1 MKNFTEKIL
10 LIDGT
15 ALLYRSFYSFFKK
28 PLRNSKGKNI
38 GAIFGVLKTLKYI
51 EKIYDSEYIAFCFD
65 AHGKTERAKSYPLYK
80 ANRPKIPDELK
91 EQIPDLITILDLLGI
106 KFIEIEGYEAD
117 DIIASMAKRYD
128 RNSVIISFDK
138 DLAQLVNEKVKM
150 ANPSNISKLL
160 GNEEIREKYGV
171 LPDQIIDCL
180 SLVGD
185 NSDNIPGIPG
195 IGTKTASKLLN
206 EFGNIDNIYINIDN
220 IKEKK
225 LRTNLM
231 EYRDQLLKAK
241 NLIKLYSDLN
251 VGDIE
256 FIKKKVIKKEAFI
269 KKMND
274 LELYSVTN
282 DFIQSSQIDMGLFKE
297 LDKNLD
303 TTIEETFDSS
313 ILSSQTL
320 GIVLIDSYVGINNGK
335 ESKLYKDIDIDI
347 IFGNIKGKQIIS
359 NNIKEI
365 YKVLFKNKDIIS
377 KGDDISVASSLL
389 FGGSK
394 QVNLLNIIRSFTDI
408 IDLPNKICVPII
420 IKIATEQIFTIY
432 KNLNRE
438 LSTHNL
444 KTLYSD
450 IELPIAKV
458 LAYMEE
464 KGILIDRNELNVIKR
479 EIDCEIETIISQ
491 CKKYSGDINLNS
503 PKQIME
509 VLFNKIQLPVV
520 KKTKTGFSTNNE
532 TLVKLSRFHPF
543 PSLLI
548 KYREYSKF
556 KTSYLDTFPSFIAI
570 DGKIHTNYNQI
581 NVDTGRLSSNN
592 PNLQNIP
599 ARSEEGKKLRK
610 IFIAQKGFK
619 LVSFDYS
626 QIELRILAHYSKDLN
641 LIKAFNEGIDIH
653 TNTAA
658 LLFQIEPE
666 LISNEMRRKAKVINF
681 GIIYGMSP
689 YGLAKELNI
698 QQKEAYRFIEKYFH
712 NFNGVKKWISD
723 IIEYA
728 KDKGYVKTLK
738 GRVRYIYGINSK
750 NRNEFEFAKRVAVNT
765 PIQGSSAELIKMVM
779 IELFNKY
786 CERADINMLLQ
797 IHDELI
803 FEIDENNMQ
812 EVDNIKT
819 IMENAMELE
828 IPLEVVIGTGNS
840 WYEVSK

>member
-1 MKNFTEKIL
+1 MKNSTEKIL

-15 ALLYRSFYSFFKK
+15 ALLYRSFYAFFNK
-28 PLRNSKGKNI
+28 PLRNSKRKNI

-51 EKIYDSEYIAFCFD
+51 ERIYNSKYIAFCFD
-65 AHGKTERAKSYPLYK
+65 APGKTERVKLYPLYK

-91 EQIPDLITILDLLGI
+91 EQIPDLITILNLLGI

-117 DIIASMAKRYD
+117 DIIASMVKRYD
-128 RNSVIISFDK
+128 RNSIIISFDK
-138 DLAQLVNEKVKM
+138 DFAQLVNERVKM
-150 ANPSNISKLL
+150 ANPSNIGKLL

-171 LPDQIIDCL
+171 FPNQIIDYL
-180 SLVGD
+180 SLIGD

-195 IGTKTASKLLN
+195 IGPKTASKLLN
-206 EFGNIDNIYINIDN
+206 EFGSVDNIYINIDK

-225 LRTNLM
+225 LKTNLM
-231 EYRDQLLKAK
+231 EYKDQLLKAR

-256 FIKKKVIKKEAFI
+256 FIKRKNIQKEAFL

-274 LELYSVTN
+274 LELYSIIN
-282 DFIQSSQIDMGLFKE
+282 DFIQSSQVEMELFKKS
-297 LDKNLD
+297 DKNSD
-303 TTIEETFDSS
+303 TIVEKTFDSS

-320 GIVLIDSYVGINNGK
+320 GIVMIDSYVGINNGN
-335 ESKLYKDIDIDI
+335 ESKIFKDTDTDI
-347 IFGNIKGKQIIS
+347 IFGNINGKQIIS

-365 YKVLFKNKDIIS
+365 YKVLLKNRDRIS
-377 KGDDISVASSLL
+377 KGDDISIASSLL
-389 FGGSK
+389 FGSSK

-408 IDLPNKICVPII
+408 TDLPDKTCVSII

-438 LSTHNL
+438 LSNHNL
-444 KTLYSD
+444 KALYSD
-450 IELPIAKV
+450 LELPIAEV

-464 KGILIDRNELNVIKR
+464 KGILIDRNELNIIKS
-479 EIDCEIETIISQ
+479 EIDCEIKTVISQ

-556 KTSYLDTFPSFIAI
+556 KTSYLDTFPSFIAT
-570 DGKIHTNYNQI
+570 DGRIHTNYNQV

-599 ARSEEGKKLRK
+599 ARSEEGRKLKK

-626 QIELRILAHYSKDLN
+626 QIELRILAHYSKDFN

-653 TNTAA
+653 TNTAS

-666 LISNEMRRKAKVINF
+666 LVSNEMRRKAKVINF

-698 QQKEAYRFIEKYFH
+698 QQREAYRFIEKYFH
-712 NFNGVKKWISD
+712 NFKGVKDWIFE

-728 KDKGYVKTLK
+728 KNKGYVKTLG
-738 GRVRYIYGINSK
+738 GRIRHIYGINSK

-765 PIQGSSAELIKMVM
+765 PIQGSAAELIKKVM

-786 CERADINMLLQ
+786 HKRADINMLLQ

-803 FEIDENNMQ
+803 FEIDENNMR
-812 EVDNIKT
+812 EIENI
-819 IMENAMELE
+819 ENVMKNTMELE

-840 WYEVSK
+840 WYEASK

>member
-1 MKNFTEKIL
+1 MKNSTEKIL

-15 ALLYRSFYSFFKK
+15 ALLYRSFYAFFNK
-28 PLRNSKGKNI
+28 PLRNSKRKNI

-51 EKIYDSEYIAFCFD
+51 ERIYNSKYIAFCFD
-65 AHGKTERAKSYPLYK
+65 APGKTERAKLYPLYK

-91 EQIPDLITILDLLGI
+91 EQIPDLITILNLLGI

-117 DIIASMAKRYD
+117 DIIASMVKRYD
-128 RNSVIISFDK
+128 RNSIIISFDK
-138 DLAQLVNEKVKM
+138 DFAQLVNERVKM
-150 ANPSNISKLL
+150 ANPSNIGKLL

-171 LPDQIIDCL
+171 FPNQIIDYL
-180 SLVGD
+180 SLIGD

-195 IGTKTASKLLN
+195 IGPKTASKLLN
-206 EFGNIDNIYINIDN
+206 EFGSVDNIYINIDK

-225 LRTNLM
+225 LKTNLM
-231 EYRDQLLKAK
+231 EYKDQLLKAR

-256 FIKKKVIKKEAFI
+256 FIKRKNIQKEAFL

-274 LELYSVTN
+274 LELYSIIN
-282 DFIQSSQIDMGLFKE
+282 DFIQSSQVEMELFKKS
-297 LDKNLD
+297 DINSD
-303 TTIEETFDSS
+303 TIVEKTFDSS

-320 GIVLIDSYVGINNGK
+320 GIVMIDSYVGINNGN
-335 ESKLYKDIDIDI
+335 ESKIFKDTDTDI
-347 IFGNIKGKQIIS
+347 IFGNINGKQIIS

-365 YKVLFKNKDIIS
+365 YKVLLKNRDRIT
-377 KGDDISVASSLL
+377 KGDDISIASSLL
-389 FGGSK
+389 FGSSK

-408 IDLPNKICVPII
+408 TDLPDKTCVSII

-438 LSTHNL
+438 LSNHNL
-444 KTLYSD
+444 KALYSD
-450 IELPIAKV
+450 LELPIAEV

-464 KGILIDRNELNVIKR
+464 KGILIDRNELNIIKS
-479 EIDCEIETIISQ
+479 EIDCEIKTVISQ

-556 KTSYLDTFPSFIAI
+556 KTSYLDTFPSFIAT
-570 DGKIHTNYNQI
+570 DGRIHTNYNQV

-599 ARSEEGKKLRK
+599 ARSEEGRKLKK

-626 QIELRILAHYSKDLN
+626 QIELRILAHYSKDFN

-653 TNTAA
+653 TNTAS

-666 LISNEMRRKAKVINF
+666 LVSNEMRRKAKVINF

-698 QQKEAYRFIEKYFH
+698 QQREAYRFIEKYFH
-712 NFNGVKKWISD
+712 NFKGVKDWIFE

-728 KDKGYVKTLK
+728 KNKGYVKTLG
-738 GRVRYIYGINSK
+738 GRIRHIYGINSK

-765 PIQGSSAELIKMVM
+765 PIQGSAAELIKKVM

-786 CERADINMLLQ
+786 HKRADINMLLQ

-803 FEIDENNMQ
+803 FEIDENNMR
-812 EVDNIKT
+812 EIENI
-819 IMENAMELE
+819 ENVMKNTMELE

-840 WYEVSK
+840 WYEASK